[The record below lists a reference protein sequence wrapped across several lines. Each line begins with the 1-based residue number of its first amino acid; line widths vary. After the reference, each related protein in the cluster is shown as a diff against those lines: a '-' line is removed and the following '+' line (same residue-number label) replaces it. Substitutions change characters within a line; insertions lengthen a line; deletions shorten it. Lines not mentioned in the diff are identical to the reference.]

1 MDNSKKKGPR
11 IFIVL
16 ILSLIIL
23 FFTVQFLF
31 REAQRFSPTVVTKIL
46 LFSLQIIVLIL
57 FLVLLFVLGRN
68 LIKLYME
75 RRRKVI
81 GSHFK
86 TRLLLFFITLSMIPT
101 LLLFLFA
108 SDLISRNIENLFKTP
123 IEKILED
130 TESLAEGY
138 YLNAEEVSQHY
149 AELLAD
155 FIKNSDYKIIED
167 RYELEQVMKK
177 KIKEYHL
184 DEIGFFLGEEEVFV
198 VFNSNLPMQFYTD
211 VKKNRILRAHLGES
225 YAAIHTLGN
234 GDLVRRGISIEVPE
248 GKLLVVVGKF
258 LPQSYT
264 RRINTINT
272 YVDMYRHQK
281 IQKPGVKSA
290 YLMTLV
296 FVTLLIIFAASWIAF
311 HLSKAITVPIEKLA
325 HATREV
331 SKGNLS
337 VRVED
342 PASDELGT
350 LIDSFNQMIA
360 DIKEGQ
366 LNIAQKT
373 SELESRKQF
382 IETILNNI
390 TTGVFTLDAE
400 GVITTIN
407 PSAANMLGLDEVD
420 SVGKSYRL
428 VLNNPEYSKI
438 VRLIENGLHKTFSL
452 INEEVS
458 LTIDDHKSSL
468 ALTISPL
475 YEGSEDFSGMILV
488 IDDLTQL
495 IKAQKLSA
503 WKEVAQRVA
512 HEIKNP
518 LTPIQLSAE
527 RIIKNLTDKPE
538 DHSVI
543 AEGAQTIVQ
552 EARTIKSLVDEFSN
566 FARLPGI
573 KLEPINIHNIL
584 EKSIAPFKGIF
595 TEIFIETDLTPD
607 MPDTIRI
614 DPEQMRRVFI
624 NLLDNAIDAM
634 NKKGEIRIQS
644 EYDERHKK
652 VMIHI
657 TDTGPGIS
665 KDDLDKLFLPHFSTK
680 KKGTG
685 LGLAIVHQIISDHN
699 GTIDVTNIEP
709 HGAKFTIQVPA

>member
-1 MDNSKKKGPR
+1 MDNSRKKGPR

-16 ILSLIIL
+16 ILVLIVL

-31 REAQRFSPTVVTKIL
+31 REAQRFSPTVVTKFL
-46 LFSLQIIVLIL
+46 LFSLQLIVLIL

-68 LIKLYME
+68 LIKLYLE

-86 TRLLLFFITLSMIPT
+86 TRLLLFFITLSLIPT

-130 TESLAEGY
+130 TERLAEGY
-138 YLNAEEVSQHY
+138 YLNAEEITQHY
-149 AELLAD
+149 AELLAN
-155 FIKNSDYKIIED
+155 FIKNSAYKIIED
-167 RYELEQVMKK
+167 RYELEQVMKDK
-177 KIKEYHL
+177 LKEYYL
-184 DEIGFFLGEEEVFV
+184 DEIGFFLGEEELFI

-248 GKLLVVVGKF
+248 GKLLVVAGKF

-264 RRINTINT
+264 RRINAINT

-290 YLMTLV
+290 YLMTLI

-325 HATREV
+325 NATREV
-331 SKGNLS
+331 SRGNLS

-350 LIDSFNQMIA
+350 LIDSFNQMIT
-360 DIKEGQ
+360 DIQEGQ

-420 SVGKSYRL
+420 SVGKSYND
-428 VLNNPEYSKI
+428 VLNNSEYSKI
-438 VRLIENGLHKTFSL
+438 VRLIENGLHKSFSL
-452 INEEVS
+452 INEEIT

-475 YEGSEDFSGMILV
+475 HEANENFSGMILV
-488 IDDLTQL
+488 FDDLTQL

-527 RIIKNLTDKPE
+527 RIIKNLIEKPE
-538 DHSVI
+538 DHSGI

-552 EARTIKSLVDEFSN
+552 EARTIKALVNEFSN
-566 FARLPGI
+566 FARLPSI
-573 KLEPINIHNIL
+573 KLESSHIHTIL
-584 EKSIAPFKGIF
+584 EKTIAPFKGIF
-595 TEIFIETDLTPD
+595 TEIRIETDLSPAV
-607 MPDTIRI
+607 PESIRI
-614 DPEQMRRVFI
+614 DPEQMRRVFN

-634 NKKGEIRIQS
+634 NKKGEIRIKT

-652 VMIHI
+652 VIIHI
-657 TDTGPGIS
+657 ADSGPGIS
-665 KDDLDKLFLPHFSTK
+665 KEDLDKLFLPHFSTK

-685 LGLAIVHQIISDHN
+685 LGLAIVNQIISDHN